1 MDWIAAFGLVG
12 LFSLV
17 VMLILFGLLS
27 KRMARA
33 TKTPS
38 YYIGFYVA
46 AFFLSIGVFVRL
58 IYLTGPLALSA
69 DMNDNI
75 GWVLLY
81 NGAPALGLTLGVIFS
96 WRYWS
101 WLLAERS

>member
-1 MDWIAAFGLVG
+1 MELIGAFGLIG
-12 LFSLV
+12 IISLV
-17 VMLILFGLLS
+17 VMLLLLGVLS

-33 TKTPS
+33 TRTPS
-38 YYIGFYVA
+38 YYVGFYGA
-46 AFFLSIGVFVRL
+46 AFFVAIGVLARL
-58 IYLTGPLALSA
+58 INLTGLLALSA

-81 NGAPALGLTLGVIFS
+81 NGAPALGVTLGVVFA

>member
-1 MDWIAAFGLVG
+1 MDWLAAFGLIG

-17 VMLILFGLLS
+17 MMLLLLGLLS

-33 TKTPS
+33 TRTPS
-38 YYIGFYVA
+38 YYTGFYVA
-46 AFFLSIGVFVRL
+46 AFFVAIGVVVRL
-58 IYLTGPLALSA
+58 TNLTGLLALSS

-81 NGAPALGLTLGVIFS
+81 NGAPALGVTLGVIFS